1 MVKEERTYIPS
12 VIPFGHWMSSVTSGH
27 LSYPFIP
34 AFSILAG
41 SPQSDQYTKLGRIK
55 VEMSLSDLELIKV

>member
-1 MVKEERTYIPS
+1 METAGLVAKEGRTDIPS
-12 VIPFGHWMSSVTSGH
+12 VIPLGHWMSTVTRGR
-27 LSYPFIP
+27 LSNPFIP

-55 VEMSLSDLELIKV
+55 